1 MKEQDIEDDG
11 FVTIGFDEREY
22 DAAKENDKLPCPV
35 CHGTG
40 EVACAGTRD
49 GMDYDTTEECPNC
62 SEPLKIN
69 GVWRRQF

>member
-11 FVTIGFDEREY
+11 FVTVHCTE
-22 DAAKENDKLPCPV
+22 PCPI

-40 EVACAGTRD
+40 KVACAGTRD

>member
-1 MKEQDIEDDG
+1 MSDPAIEDDG
-11 FVTIGFDEREY
+11 FITVDMHT
-22 DAAKENDKLPCPV
+22 CPV

-40 EVACAGTRD
+40 EVACSGTRD

-62 SEPLKIN
+62 SAPLIIN